1 MIAFDTYWTFSY
13 VLMLLFVFSTLWMLG
28 IRFVSTGQ
36 AFERGWKMPTACATL
51 WAILGTHFF
60 HCWW

>member
-28 IRFVSTGQ
+28 IRFVSEGR
-36 AFERGWKMPTACATL
+36 AFERGWKMPTACVTL